1 MPPVLPSDTTNI
13 FTDMKFTAIFTLFLI
28 SYSSAFAQKVTGDWA
43 QFGVYA
49 EKNSRLETTP
59 DVVFMGNSITE
70 IWGDT
75 VPEFFSEN
83 NYACRGISGQT
94 SSQMLV
100 RFRPDV
106 INLHPKAVVI
116 CCGTNDIAENNG
128 LITNENILNNIMS
141 MCQLAEANGIT
152 PILCSILPCDHFKW
166 RKDLKPARRIV
177 EMNRMIKELAQAKGY
192 EFVNYYDSMCT
203 ETGAMIPEYTYD
215 RVHPTRKGYDVM
227 MPIIQR
233 TLKRVLAK

>member
-1 MPPVLPSDTTNI
+1 MKRNI
-13 FTDMKFTAIFTLFLI
+13 ILFLSI
-28 SYSSAFAQKVTGDWA
+28 VSIACSLSAQIRNGDWA
-43 QFGVYA
+43 QLCFYA
-49 EKNSRLETTP
+49 EKNSRMATTP

-75 VPEFFSEN
+75 VPEFFTDN

-128 LITNENILNNIMS
+128 LISNENILNNIMS
-141 MCQLAEANGIT
+141 MCQLAEANNIT
-152 PILCSILPCDHFKW
+152 PVLCSILPCNYFKW

-177 EMNRMIKELAQAKGY
+177 EMNRMIKEFAQSKGY
-192 EFVNYYDSMCT
+192 EYVNYYDSLCN
-203 ETGAMIPEYTYD
+203 GNGGMIPEYTYD
-215 RVHPTRKGYDVM
+215 RCHPTRKGYDIM
-227 MPIIQR
+227 MPIIQNAL
-233 TLKRVLAK
+233 TRVLNK

>member
-1 MPPVLPSDTTNI
+1 
-13 FTDMKFTAIFTLFLI
+13 MKSKLISFLFLAFI
-28 SYSSAFAQKVTGDWA
+28 CLPVSAHLRNGDWA
-43 QFGVYA
+43 QLGFYA
-49 EKNSRLETTP
+49 EMNSRLTKTP

-75 VPEFFSEN
+75 VPEFFADN

-106 INLHPKAVVI
+106 INLHPKVVVI
-116 CCGTNDIAENNG
+116 LCGTNDIAENNG
-128 LITNENILNNIMS
+128 LISNENILNNIMS

-152 PILCSILPCDHFKW
+152 PVLCSLLPCDYFKW

-177 EMNRMIKELAQAKGY
+177 EMNRMIKEFAQSSGY
-192 EFVNYYDSMCT
+192 EFVNYYDSLCN
-203 ETGAMIPEYTYD
+203 EEGGLIPEYTYD
-215 RVHPTRKGYDVM
+215 RCHPTRKGYDVM
-227 MPIIQR
+227 IPIIQNV
-233 TLKRVLAK
+233 LSRVLKK